1 MLERLF
7 ESLRLRDFRIYFL
20 GQMVSITGTWMQ
32 NVAQAWLVYRLTESS
47 FLLGFVAF
55 VGLMPVL
62 VFGLAGGVV
71 ADRYPRKALMVA
83 AQTVA
88 LLQAVTLAV
97 LTLTGWVEVWHII
110 ALAFLLGVVHAFEMP
125 TRHSF
130 LAEIVP
136 RGQLANAI
144 ALNSSLFNL
153 ARSAG
158 PAIAGWLVA
167 ASGEGVVFAINAG
180 TFLLML
186 IGLWRIRMPASGTER
201 PGRRPG
207 ALAEGLRYAAGHPRI
222 RAALLLL
229 ASVSLLSTG
238 YSVLMPVFSKTVFGG
253 GPTLLGMLL
262 GSAGLGALVAALRLA
277 YLSGRQQLDR
287 QIGGAVITAGV
298 AMAGFAATDYLPLAM
313 ALLAVVG
320 FALTTLIAST
330 NTLLQML
337 VADTLRGRVMSLFSV
352 LFIGANS
359 IGNLLAG
366 TIADRVGAPTTV
378 LVFGMTALAL
388 GTVHRLHA
396 PRLAREGGAPEDKPE
411 READAPTG
419 RGDQTG
425 L

>member
-55 VGLMPVL
+55 AGLLPVL
-62 VFGLAGGVV
+62 IFGLAGGVL
-71 ADRYPRKALMVA
+71 ADRYPRKTLMVA
-83 AQTVA
+83 AQGIA

-110 ALAFLLGVVHAFEMP
+110 VLAFVLGIVHAFEMP

-136 RGQLANAI
+136 REQLANAI

-167 ASGEGVVFAINAG
+167 TSGEGVVFAINAG

-186 IGLWRIRMPASGTER
+186 LGLWVIRMPAAPSDRG
-201 PGRRPG
+201 GRRRG

-238 YSVLMPVFSKTVFGG
+238 YSVLMPVFSKTVFAG
-253 GPTLLGMLL
+253 GPTTLGMLL
-262 GSAGLGALVAALRLA
+262 GAAGLGALVAALRLA

-287 QIGGAVITAGV
+287 QIGGAVMTAGV
-298 AMAGFAATDYLPLAM
+298 AMAAFAATAYLPLAM
-313 ALLAVVG
+313 GLLAIVG

-337 VADTLRGRVMSLFSV
+337 VTDTLRGRVMSLFSV

-359 IGNLLAG
+359 LGNLLAG
-366 TIADRVGAPTTV
+366 TVADHIGAPTTV
-378 LVFGMTALAL
+378 LAFGCIALVL
-388 GTVHRLHA
+388 GTVHRLYA
-396 PRLAREGGAPEDKPE
+396 PRLAREGGAPEE
-411 READAPTG
+411 RTEEDEG
-419 RGDQTG
+419 RAGRRDQTG